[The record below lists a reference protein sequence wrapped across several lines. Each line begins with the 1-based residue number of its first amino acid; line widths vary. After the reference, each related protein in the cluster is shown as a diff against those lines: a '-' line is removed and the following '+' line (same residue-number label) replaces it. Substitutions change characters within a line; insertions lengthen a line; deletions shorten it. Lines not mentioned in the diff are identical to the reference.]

1 MNHYVIVYDIRDDRR
16 RYRVVKALK
25 AYSHWV
31 QYSVFEGLMSS
42 EDFAAVKRWLRWVVD
57 PKEDSL
63 FIYKWCGS
71 CEKNEIRIRETPLL
85 PDTDEF
91 YIV

>member
-1 MNHYVIVYDIRDDRR
+1 
-16 RYRVVKALK
+16 
-25 AYSHWV
+25 
-31 QYSVFEGLMSS
+31 MSS

>member
-42 EDFAAVKRWLRWVVD
+42 EDLAAMKRRLRWVVD
-57 PKEDSL
+57 SKEDSL
-63 FIYKWCGS
+63 FIYKRCGS
-71 CEKNEIRIRETPLL
+71 CEKDVIRIGEAPLL
-85 PDTDEF
+85 PDTNEF